1 LCQDDKGYVFI
12 DRDGEYFGYILN
24 WLRDGN
30 VPSLQDFKYS
40 QLLKEAQYFQ
50 LEGLIDGIHALLKEK
65 KKLGTDLTRSDFVKY
80 SLYHQSGR
88 GQRQKF
94 KGVNLSG
101 LDLSGL
107 DLCNMD
113 FSDAC
118 LRNVCFANAYLSNS
132 DFENANAEG
141 ADFNHAFLGRCTF
154 YDANLRGANFNN
166 TNLGSSVFTR
176 ANLQGASVVGAV
188 YEELS
193 CSS

>member
-1 LCQDDKGYVFI
+1 MTKDSNSSALVRLNVGGKEFCTYMDTLTQLEPNSMLSAMFSGRHTLCQDDKGCVFI

-50 LEGLIDGIHALLKEK
+50 LGGLIDGIHALLKEK
-65 KKLGTDLTRSDFVKY
+65 KKLGTDLTRSDFIKY
-80 SLYHQSGR
+80 RLYHER
-88 GQRQKF
+88 GAKQKF

-113 FSDAC
+113 FSDA
-118 LRNVCFANAYLSNS
+118 YM
-132 DFENANAEG
+132 
-141 ADFNHAFLGRCTF
+141 
-154 YDANLRGANFNN
+154 Y
-166 TNLGSSVFTR
+166 
-176 ANLQGASVVGAV
+176 
-188 YEELS
+188 
-193 CSS
+193 